1 MKLWFPLS
9 DCTIVEI
16 TDDEVRHLDSNGK
29 VFYDSQSRKSI
40 RDDIPYF
47 FFMGEE
53 ERKLVATWVDMVT
66 PETNAQEDFI
76 WRVVDALKIVDYDY
90 QIATLEPSF
99 DENGEIFYQEGKEV
113 ARGISFEEWDNR
125 ANRFYYNCLWHSTL
139 ATIYEGDLFKA
150 YRIAKGYWTL
160 RYVCDDS
167 SSAGNYIDSPL
178 GSNSFDLT
186 GEKIV
191 GGFKDGVGNTYEVY
205 KKGSKYCYVGGRYV
219 DWGSIAPAAS
229 CADVSK
235 SLTPN
240 YEFCSGVI
248 SLKRCKPC

>member
-1 MKLWFPLS
+1 MKKITLS
-9 DCTIVEI
+9 NGSTVEI
-16 TDDEVRHLDSNGK
+16 LDPEVRHLDSNGK
-29 VFYDSQSRKSI
+29 VLYDSASRKSK
-40 RDDIPYF
+40 RENIPYF

-53 ERKLVATWVDMVT
+53 ERSLVSTWVDTVT

-76 WRVVDALKIVDYDY
+76 WRVVDALRAIDYDY

-99 DENGEIFYQEGKEV
+99 DENGEIFYQEGQEV
-113 ARGISFEEWDNR
+113 GRGISFEEWENR
-125 ANRFYYNCLWHSTL
+125 ANRFYYNSSWYSAL
-139 ATIYEGDLFKA
+139 ATIHEGDLFKA
-150 YRIAKGYWTL
+150 YRIAKGYWTI

-178 GSNSFDLT
+178 GSDTFDPT
-186 GEKIV
+186 GAKIV

-219 DWGSIAPAAS
+219 DWGSIAPVAS
-229 CADVSK
+229 RADTSK
-235 SLTPN
+235 SSAPD

-248 SLKRCKPC
+248 SLKRTKVC